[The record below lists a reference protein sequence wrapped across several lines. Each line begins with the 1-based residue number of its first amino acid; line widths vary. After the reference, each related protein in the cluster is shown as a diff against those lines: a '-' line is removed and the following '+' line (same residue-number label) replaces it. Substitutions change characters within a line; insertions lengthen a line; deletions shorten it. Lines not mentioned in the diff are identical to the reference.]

1 MLGNLRN
8 LPDGLRQARALLAP
22 VLVGRPE
29 GQQRRL
35 ETLRAIVESS
45 GLAEAAARLGV
56 HRNTVTYRVRRL
68 EELGGWDLHDPDL
81 ALALTIAARIVQ
93 SDQGT
98 RPGA

>member
-29 GQQRRL
+29 ARQRRL
-35 ETLRAIVESS
+35 ETLRAVLESS

-56 HRNTVTYRVRRL
+56 HRNTVAYRARRL

-81 ALALTIAARIVQ
+81 ALALTIAARLVHRERGAD
-93 SDQGT
+93 DQ
-98 RPGA
+98 P